1 MKAAWIASLLL
12 ITPIWLS
19 CAHETTVTTTTSA
32 CVEPYHSDSHNS
44 DNSDNSYNSYNS
56 YNYDVDDRG
65 CERVV
70 EEVVVKTER
79 DACHGLISCAF
90 VVVGEVI
97 ALPFKIVGAAFD
109 VVL

>member
-12 ITPIWLS
+12 IAPIWLS

-32 CVEPYHSDSHNS
+32 CVEPDYSDSHNS
-44 DNSDNSYNSYNS
+44 DDSHNSH
-56 YNYDVDDRG
+56 NYDVDGRG
-65 CERVV
+65 CERVI